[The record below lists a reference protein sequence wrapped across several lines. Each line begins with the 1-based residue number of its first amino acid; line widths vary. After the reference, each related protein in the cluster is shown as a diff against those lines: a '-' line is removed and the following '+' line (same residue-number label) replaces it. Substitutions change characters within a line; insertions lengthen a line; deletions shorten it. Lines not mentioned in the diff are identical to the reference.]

1 MKITILEPLA
11 VKEEKLREIAKYITD
26 KGHELVIYNEK
37 GKNDEELKERVKD
50 TDILII
56 ANSPLSGDVIRSAK
70 NLKYIAVAFTGVDHV
85 DLDACKEKDIV
96 VSNAA
101 GYSTTSVAELVF
113 GLVVSIYRNI
123 LPLDKVVREGGT
135 KAGYRQQ
142 DIYEKTIGV
151 VGTGAIGEHVANIAL
166 AFGAEV
172 IAYNRSE
179 NEDLIKKGV
188 KYMSLDDVLRNS
200 DIVTIH
206 LPQTEETTG
215 IINKE
220 KLELMKEDAILIN
233 TARGPIVNSEDL
245 KEALNNGVIR
255 AAGIDV
261 FDMEPPLNKEEPL
274 LNAKNT
280 VLTPHIGF
288 ATEEA
293 MVRRA
298 YITFDNV
305 SCFLDGK
312 PKNLVL

>member
-85 DLDACKEKDIV
+85 DLEACKEKDIV

-188 KYMSLDDVLRNS
+188 KYMSLDDVLKNS

-215 IINKE
+215 LINKE

-293 MVRRA
+293 MIRRA